1 MQHKGRPNSAALFT
15 FLHCQKAVILSEAYF
30 SGVEGPAFVLRF
42 IKRPHS
48 YRSATTG
55 STFIA
60 ARAGISV
67 AANATIP
74 SKSSTAA

>member
-1 MQHKGRPNSAALFT
+1 ML
-15 FLHCQKAVILSEAYF
+15 Y
-30 SGVEGPAFVLRF
+30 
-42 IKRPHS
+42 S

-67 AANATIP
+67 AAAATSP
-74 SKSSTAA
+74 SNTTTAT